1 MRNSV
6 PRGVSWGRCL
16 VTLMACV
23 GACKRGGSGPALQ
36 LKRVVIYR
44 NGVGYFERQGVVHE
58 SQVTFRVSQRDVN
71 DFLAT
76 LVVKERGGSSVRAA
90 AFPMPEEP
98 SDGGAAKPDARR
110 TVAVALDGDE
120 HDLVVGY
127 AVETPIWRP
136 SYRLVFTR
144 EATRVQAWG
153 IVQNLSGED
162 WTDVRLS
169 LVTGAPVSFRSELSR
184 PTVPTR
190 PLVNDEGSVIQAVP
204 TSETT
209 FGRDDAQAAAAV
221 AMTQQPGA
229 PAASPFG
236 SLTQS
241 GFDSNANGNMTGG
254 AIGDAFGYGG
264 LGASGT
270 GWGGGGT
277 GEGTIGLGSIGA
289 MGHGAG
295 TGTGQ
300 GYGSGAGRG
309 LAARST
315 RGPLVRAAPP
325 SVQGLLSPEA
335 IRRVVLRNL
344 GQVTHCHEQGL
355 AMNASASGRVVVRF
369 VIGGTGSVM
378 AASVSESNYPIPAV
392 GECVANA
399 TRRWQFPA
407 PESGGLVTVS
417 YPFNLSDGDGSVSD
431 APMQRAAESEAPRNV
446 ASLAAVATQGG
457 STRYDLP
464 TPVTVPN
471 RSATM
476 VMLAS
481 RDVPGERMYLLAPDP
496 GVPEP
501 ATHPFHVARFV
512 NRSGAT
518 LERGAIAIFEDGA
531 FLGQGMLDPLPVGAT
546 ATVPFSLQRA
556 VNVVRT
562 ESTAV
567 EGARLVSMHR
577 GELTIERF
585 TVRRA
590 TFHVRNGGEEAVRVM
605 AREPLNGASLHQP
618 PEGTETSNG
627 AALAPCQVAARGEGL
642 VLVTSRTP
650 FTVSATLADDQG
662 ADAVEQYLR
671 EGAPAADVAQSLRAL
686 LELHRTFSTLS
697 SERTDVERRRDDLQ
711 RGAEETRANLE
722 TLTGN
727 TRAGALHAQLTAR
740 LGRTATE
747 IEQLTRRIVELDVQI
762 GEARVRIS
770 EAVRPLEIDVRPAAQ
785 R

>member
-1 MRNSV
+1 
-6 PRGVSWGRCL
+6 
-16 VTLMACV
+16 MACV
-23 GACKRGGSGPALQ
+23 GACKRMRVGSDPALQ

-44 NGVGYFERQGVVHE
+44 NGVGYFEREGTVFDR
-58 SQVTFRVSQRDVN
+58 QVTFRVAQRDVN

-90 AFPMPEEP
+90 AFPLPEEP
-98 SDGGAAKPDARR
+98 TDGGVARPDARR
-110 TVAVALDGDE
+110 VVAVSLDGEE
-120 HDLVVGY
+120 HELVVGY
-127 AVETPIWRP
+127 AIETPIWRP

-162 WTDVRLS
+162 WTNVRLS
-169 LVTGAPVSFRSELSR
+169 LVTGAPVSFRSELAR
-184 PTVPTR
+184 PTVPMR

-209 FGRDDAQAAAAV
+209 LGRDEAQVAAAG
-221 AMTQQPGA
+221 AMGQQPGA
-229 PAASPFG
+229 APVVSPFG
-236 SLTQS
+236 GMTES
-241 GFDSNANGNMTGG
+241 GADDRNANGNMTGD

-277 GEGTIGLGSIGA
+277 GEGTIGLGTIGT

-295 TGTGQ
+295 TGSGQ

-309 LAARST
+309 LRERGT
-315 RGPLVRAAPP
+315 MGPLVRAAPP
-325 SVQGLLSPEA
+325 TVEGLLSPEA

-355 AMNASASGRVVVRF
+355 AMNPNASGRVVVRF
-369 VIGGTGSVM
+369 VIGGTGAVM
-378 AASVSESNYPIPAV
+378 AAGVAESNYPNPAV
-392 GECVANA
+392 GQCIANA
-399 TRRWQFPA
+399 TRRWQFPS
-407 PESGGLVTVS
+407 PENGGVVTVS
-417 YPFNLSDGDGSVSD
+417 YPFNLSNGDGSVNN
-431 APMQRAAESEAPRNV
+431 APMQRMAASEAPRNV

-464 TPVTVPN
+464 NPVTVPN

-481 RDVPGERMYLLAPDP
+481 RDVPGERMYLFAPDP
-496 GVPEP
+496 GVPES
-501 ATHPFHVARFV
+501 ASHPFHVARFV

-518 LERGAIAIFEDGA
+518 LERGALAIFEDGA
-531 FLGQGMLDPLPVGAT
+531 FLGQGMLETLPVGAT

-556 VNVVRT
+556 VSVVRT

-577 GELTIERF
+577 GELTIERY

-590 TFHVRNGGEEAVRVM
+590 TFHVRNGSEEAVRVM
-605 AREPLNGASLHQP
+605 VREALDGASLHQP

-627 AALAPCQVAARGEGL
+627 AALAPCQVAARGEAQ

-650 FTVSATLADDQG
+650 FTVSATLADDHG
-662 ADAVEQYLR
+662 AEAVERYVR
-671 EGAPAADVAQSLRAL
+671 EASPPAEVAQTLRTAL
-686 LELHRTFSTLS
+686 EQHHAFETLTA
-697 SERTDVERRRDDLQ
+697 ERTDVEHRRDDLQ
-711 RGAEETRANLE
+711 RGAEETRANLD

-727 TRAGALHAQLTAR
+727 TRAGALRAQLTAR
-740 LGRTATE
+740 LARTATE
-747 IEQLTRRIVELDVQI
+747 MDQLTRRIVELDVQI

-770 EAVRPLEIDVRPAAQ
+770 EAVRSLDIDTRPAGQ